1 MDWDPT
7 TEEEV
12 AQNVRSLVATA
23 QGSQPMARS
32 LGMPI
37 EAVDAQ
43 VQAAK
48 ARVAAALQRQILTH
62 ERRAEVARILVE
74 HDGEGRL
81 VPTVR
86 LR

>member
-1 MDWDPT
+1 MLWDPT
-7 TEEEV
+7 PDEEV

-23 QGSQPMARS
+23 QGSQPMART

-37 EAVDAQ
+37 AAVDAP
-43 VQAAK
+43 VQAAQ
-48 ARVAAALQRQILTH
+48 ARLAAGLQRQIRTH
-62 ERRAEVARILVE
+62 EPRAEVARILVE